1 MAPGMRIWFRTRYR
15 HPESRKQG
23 RQKGDTMRILFVV
36 AVSAVAFL
44 AVASGQ
50 ASAGV
55 IMYGG
60 LGGHGVGAT
69 PPSQDDGSLVIIDQN
84 TAATTV
90 VGHPAGVARLTG
102 IAFDL
107 SGDLFGST
115 LGAIVFPPPPGPGFS
130 DLIEINPDN
139 GSLIKDFGPIT
150 ASGTKLAIADLAVQP
165 GTGVLYGISGP
176 QAAGPLAAGLL
187 YTINTSTGIATL
199 VGNTGHSFGSIAF
212 APDGTLNMTAADFA
226 GDGPLNP
233 ALLTLDPTN
242 AGTLTSIPTTD
253 FLGALG
259 IRPTDGVIF
268 GGTGDT
274 GNIFTIDPA
283 SGGETLVGNTGL
295 RFAGDLDFR
304 TTSVP
309 EPVTS
314 ALVSMG
320 LALALWW
327 RARRA

>member
-1 MAPGMRIWFRTRYR
+1 
-15 HPESRKQG
+15 
-23 RQKGDTMRILFVV
+23 MRILFVV

-212 APDGTLNMTAADFA
+212 APDGTLYMTAADFA

-233 ALLTLDPTN
+233 ALLTLDPAN
-242 AGTLTSIPTTD
+242 ASTITSISPTD
-253 FLGALG
+253 FFGALG

-268 GGTGDT
+268 GGSGDT
-274 GNIFTIDPA
+274 GNIFTINPVNG
-283 SGGETLVGNTGL
+283 SETLVGNTGL

-304 TTSVP
+304 ATPVP
-309 EPVTS
+309 EPAAS
-314 ALVSMG
+314 ALVG
-320 LALALWW
+320 VALALGLWW
-327 RARRA
+327 RGKRA

>member
-1 MAPGMRIWFRTRYR
+1 
-15 HPESRKQG
+15 
-23 RQKGDTMRILFVV
+23 MRILFVV
-36 AVSAVAFL
+36 AVTAAAFL

-90 VGHPAGVARLTG
+90 VGHPAGVTRLTG

-115 LGAIVFPPPPGPGFS
+115 LVGPILFPPPPPPSFS

-150 ASGTKLAIADLAVQP
+150 ASGTDLAIADLAVQP
-165 GTGVLYGISGP
+165 GTGVLYGISAP
-176 QAAGPLAAGLL
+176 QAAGPATSGIL
-187 YTINTSTGIATL
+187 YTISTTTGVATL
-199 VGNTGHSFGSIAF
+199 VGSTGHFFGSIAF
-212 APDGTLNMTAADFA
+212 APDGTLYMTSADSA
-226 GDGPLNP
+226 GAGPLNP
-233 ALLTLDPTN
+233 ALLTLNPAN
-242 AGTLTSIPTTD
+242 ASTLTSIPTIA
-253 FLGALG
+253 FFGALG